1 MLRGRVMLPVH
12 WGLFD
17 LAMHGW
23 TEPVERVLVA
33 AHARNV
39 RVAVPRLGESFEP
52 RVDLPCDRW
61 WPALPWDTE
70 QAAPIVS
77 TGLPG
82 TDAAHALE
90 VPLEL

>member
-1 MLRGRVMLPVH
+1 
-12 WGLFD
+12 
-17 LAMHGW
+17 
-23 TEPVERVLVA
+23 
-33 AHARNV
+33 
-39 RVAVPRLGESFEP
+39 
-52 RVDLPCDRW
+52 
-61 WPALPWDTE
+61 LPWDTE